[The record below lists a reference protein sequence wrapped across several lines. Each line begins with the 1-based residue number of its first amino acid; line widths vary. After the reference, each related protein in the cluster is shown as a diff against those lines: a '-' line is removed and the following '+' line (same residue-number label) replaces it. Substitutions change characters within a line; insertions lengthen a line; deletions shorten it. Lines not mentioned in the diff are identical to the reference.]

1 MKNIEMIKAYW
12 MATMAMGETREE
24 MEETWATEDG
34 MQDLMDW
41 FNDEIE
47 AGLTEGEM
55 AEAIKAVEEQKAN
68 AITYGRFIELA
79 RANYTKGGDSFYE
92 CWDERTFNDYVKM
105 FGPVTEKKALN
116 MFKDNAE
123 VEAEYDAAA
132 RWGGGID
139 QETIDIINKENAE
152 YEARMKAEEDK
163 KMAKTSAQVEIIE
176 IEVEG
181 IKYTQTRP
189 GYYYKRVDGKN
200 VRIPK
205 AEWEQAFD
213 AYTDQVNEAD
223 EKIDLDDDSQT
234 QYLDLE
240 AEGATWDAED
250 EIRARKDLQEKKD
263 REAEK
268 AVNGKKTAK
277 KARHPKDVAFE
288 MDTLVGHITLTAKQ
302 VDFIKH
308 LPDTNF
314 WEQGLDSMPWCDVL
328 ADEIGGQFAGKPM
341 TVGAMIS
348 TLREKHLIE
357 VGRDTTRQGK
367 PKYLVLTEVGKA
379 VAKKLG
385 LK

>member
-41 FNDEIE
+41 FDGEIE
-47 AGLTEGEM
+47 VGLTEDEM
-55 AEAIKAVEEQKAN
+55 AGAIKAVEEQKAN
-68 AITYGRFIELA
+68 AITYDEFIELA
-79 RANYTKGGDSFYE
+79 KANYTKGGDSFYE

-105 FGPVTEKKALN
+105 FGPVTEKKALQ
-116 MFKDNAE
+116 MFED
-123 VEAEYDAAA
+123 EAEISAEYEAAA
-132 RWGGGID
+132 RWYGGMD
-139 QETIDIINKENAE
+139 QETIDAINKENEE
-152 YEARMKAEEDK
+152 YEARKKAEEEK
-163 KMAKTSAQVEIIE
+163 EMANSAQVQVIE

-181 IKYTQTRP
+181 TKYTQTRP

-205 AEWEQAFD
+205 SEWEQAFD
-213 AYTDQVNEAD
+213 AYTNQVDEAD
-223 EKIDLDDDSQT
+223 E
-234 QYLDLE
+234 E
-240 AEGATWDAED
+240 WDIED
-250 EIRARKDLQEKKD
+250 EVQSRKDLQDKKD
-263 REAEK
+263 REAEDNF
-268 AVNGKKTAK
+268 NGKKTK
-277 KARHPKDVAFE
+277 PRKSKDIAHESNGV
-288 MDTLVGHITLTAKQ
+288 TLTAKQ

-348 TLREKHLIE
+348 TLREKGVVV
-357 VGRDTTRQGK
+357 VGRDTSRRGK
-367 PKYLVLTEVGKA
+367 PKFMQFTDLGKQ
-379 VAKKLG
+379 VAKELG
-385 LK
+385 LN